1 MTWPGRSRPRVGDS
15 VAIEITE
22 KWAQEAS
29 DWSEYT
35 HGSGRCCAF
44 LDVLGCFAPA
54 LLTSSALPADQSTVA
69 GIFSWR
75 GGPECI
81 DVLSPLNANSRTDHG
96 EEIASA
102 TGDLKLP
109 LRLPKTR
116 VCSALV

>member
-1 MTWPGRSRPRVGDS
+1 MIARRNGLKKHLTGLSILMAHVS
-15 VAIEITE
+15 A
-22 KWAQEAS
+22 
-29 DWSEYT
+29 
-35 HGSGRCCAF
+35 
-44 LDVLGCFAPA
+44 VLFSMFFGCFAPA
-54 LLTSSALPADQSTVA
+54 LPTSSALPADQSTVA
-69 GIFSWR
+69 GIFRR